1 MAEPILV
8 GIDAGTSVIKSV
20 AFALDG
26 TPLAVTFVPN
36 RWAVVPGGGAEQ
48 DMQATW
54 LAAAETL
61 RRMGEQVPDLA
72 RRLAGIAVTG
82 QGDGTWLVDAGGEP
96 VGPAMLWLD
105 ARAGRIVDA
114 MRRQPADAIRFA
126 ATGTGLAA
134 CQQGPQLAWLRQHR
148 PDAIASASTAFHCK
162 DWLYLKLTGQRAT
175 DPSEGALSF
184 GDFRTRA
191 YSDAVVD
198 ALDMAPLRHLLPE
211 IVDGTAGHATLTADA
226 ARAAGLLAGTPVV
239 LGYIDIV
246 CSALGAGLYDR
257 DGAAGTSIL
266 GSTGMHM
273 RLVRGAAN
281 VALPAERTGYTIA
294 FPVDGTYAQM
304 QSNLAATLNIDW
316 MLDLIG
322 GVLAS
327 AGVHRDRAQLL
338 AGVDDM
344 LAGTAPGTLLFHPYI
359 SEGGERGPFV
369 DVDARAGF
377 FGLSTRHGHADLVRA
392 VFEGLA
398 LAARDCYAAMGPMP
412 AEVRVSGGGAR
423 SQALRQM
430 LAATLD
436 APVRASTRQEAGA
449 AGAAMIA
456 AVSLGLFTDMD
467 ACVARWVTPH
477 LGTALAPDPEL
488 VAAYARIFPAYQE
501 ARRAMPPVW
510 RRLAEGGGDA

>member
-82 QGDGTWLVDAGGEP
+82 QGTAPGWSTRAASRLARYAVAGCPRRPHRRRDAPAARRRYPVRRDGHRPCRLPAGSAARLAAAAPARRDRIGLNRLPLQGLALSEADRPARHRP
-96 VGPAMLWLD
+96 VG
-105 ARAGRIVDA
+105 
-114 MRRQPADAIRFA
+114 
-126 ATGTGLAA
+126 
-134 CQQGPQLAWLRQHR
+134 
-148 PDAIASASTAFHCK
+148 
-162 DWLYLKLTGQRAT
+162 
-175 DPSEGALSF
+175 GALSF

-392 VFEGLA
+392 VFEGWPWPRGIA
-398 LAARDCYAAMGPMP
+398 TPRWGRCRPRCGCPAVAPAARPCG
-412 AEVRVSGGGAR
+412 R
-423 SQALRQM
+423 
-430 LAATLD
+430 
-436 APVRASTRQEAGA
+436 
-449 AGAAMIA
+449 
-456 AVSLGLFTDMD
+456 
-467 ACVARWVTPH
+467 C
-477 LGTALAPDPEL
+477 
-488 VAAYARIFPAYQE
+488 
-501 ARRAMPPVW
+501 W
-510 RRLAEGGGDA
+510 RRRWTRRCVPAPGRRRGPPGPP